1 MRASSRE
8 LTAPGERRIGMRRFA
23 VLLAMV
29 VLAAGCAGEQEVV
42 SGRLDDRTRPGSEV
56 PEHGEAELLLSV
68 EVGGGFLPA
77 GVAFRAV
84 PSAVVYGDGT
94 TFSPGATAAI
104 YPGPAVPPITRGELA
119 DDDLERLVAAANAA
133 GLLDEVDEDFGQ
145 PPVADAATTTVRVVI
160 GGEARVASVY
170 ALHVTP
176 PGLPSTPSVPGVSPA
191 QLEARKRVAG
201 YVELVTQ
208 AVLGVEG
215 EPYVAE
221 RYRILPLAPESSVEP
236 VVGPNERR
244 WPFPEIVLRDGECTA
259 VSGDRAIE
267 LGDALRSA
275 TEITRWRTAS
285 DETFVLSVRPVL
297 PHEPDCPG

>member
-1 MRASSRE
+1 MRK
-8 LTAPGERRIGMRRFA
+8 FA
-23 VLLAMV
+23 VILAMV
-29 VLAAGCAGEQEVV
+29 VLAAACAGEQEVV
-42 SGRLDDRTRPGSEV
+42 SGGLDDPTPPGSDV
-56 PEHGEAELLLSV
+56 PEPGDAELLLSV
-68 EVGGGFLPA
+68 EVSGGFLPT

-94 TFSPGATAAI
+94 TFSPAATAAV
-104 YPGPAVPPITRGELA
+104 YPGPAAPPITRGRLA
-119 DDDLERLVAAANAA
+119 EDDLERLIAAADAA
-133 GLLDEVDEDFGQ
+133 GLLDEVAEDFGQ

-170 ALHVTP
+170 ALNATAT
-176 PGLPSTPSVPGVSPA
+176 GLPAMPGPPGVSPA
-191 QLEARKRVAG
+191 QLEARKRVAD

-208 AVLGVEG
+208 AVLAVEG

-221 RYRILPLAPESSVEP
+221 RYRILPLAPEPSVDPAVEP
-236 VVGPNERR
+236 DERR
-244 WPFPEIVLRDGECTA
+244 WPFPEIVLRGRECTA

>member
-1 MRASSRE
+1 MA
-8 LTAPGERRIGMRRFA
+8 TGERRIGMRRFA
-23 VLLAMV
+23 LLLAMV
-29 VLAAGCAGEQEVV
+29 TLAAGCAGEQEVV
-42 SGRLDDRTRPGSEV
+42 SGGFEDRTRPRPDV
-56 PEHGEAELLLSV
+56 PGLGEAELLLSV

-104 YPGPAVPPITRGELA
+104 YPGPAVPPISRGQLA
-119 DDDLERLVAAANAA
+119 DDDLERLLAAAKAA
-133 GLLDEVDEDFGQ
+133 GLLDEADEDFGQ

-160 GGEARVASVY
+160 GGEERVTSVY
-170 ALHVTP
+170 ALNVI
-176 PGLPSTPSVPGVSPA
+176 PGLPSMPGVPGVSPA
-191 QLEARKRVAG
+191 QLEARKRVAD

-221 RYRILPLAPESSVEP
+221 RYRILPLAPDSSVEA
-236 VVGPNERR
+236 VVEPNERR

-267 LGDALRSA
+267 LGDALRSS

-285 DETFVLSVRPVL
+285 DEAFVLSVRPVL